1 MMKKVFSYLCSAGRS
16 IISNKLYSTFY
27 ILGTAVAFILI
38 ILLLSAVRLVSR
50 QARPFVNAA
59 NTIHISPDFEGGDG
73 YSYGI
78 ATQDIERFVEAIPGA
93 EKYCIS
99 NLEGTMAFVNGKVRS
114 ADVDFVDSRYFEVND
129 FNFISGRPFTDDG
142 LPQAVILKSFAEKV
156 YKTDPVGEKISI
168 QKTDYRIVGVVDD
181 FSPLQNPNERAV
193 VWLPYKFNKF
203 VPSGGSE
210 YEIDIVFD
218 SGMPSGEMKENL
230 AHALTGYFTRNSTGG
245 GGIRVSPSVLRTVQE
260 SKYDFA
266 GGSAFGY
273 GAAVILLLLIL
284 IPALN
289 IMSLSSARIQASG
302 MEIAIR
308 RALGATRN
316 QALLQMLS
324 ENVILSL
331 VGFVIAAFFSGPCLS
346 GIDRML
352 FSGGGSISVLTGFRF
367 NFGVYA
373 AALVLALLSALI
385 SGGIP
390 AYNISRK
397 NIADELK
404 GRDL

>member
-1 MMKKVFSYLCSAGRS
+1 MKKFLNYIRSAIRN
-16 IISNKLYSTFY
+16 ILSNKLYSTFY

-38 ILLLSAVRLVSR
+38 ILLLSAVRLVGR

-59 NTIHISPDFEGGDG
+59 NTIHISPDFESSDGDT
-73 YSYGI
+73 YGI
-78 ATQDIERFVEAIPGA
+78 ATQDIERFVKAIPGTG
-93 EKYCIS
+93 KYCIS
-99 NLEGTMAFVNGKVRS
+99 NSEGTMAFVNGKVRP
-114 ADVDFVDSRYFEVND
+114 ANVDFVDSRYFEVND
-129 FNFISGRPFTDDG
+129 FNFTSGRPFTEDG

-156 YKTDPVGEKISI
+156 YRTDPVGERINI

-193 VWLPYKFNKF
+193 IWLPYKFNKF
-203 VPSGGSE
+203 VPSGGSY

-218 SGMPSGEMKENL
+218 SDMPAGEMKENL
-230 AHALTGYFTRNSTGG
+230 GHALTGYLTRNIPGG
-245 GGIRVSPSVLRTVQE
+245 ENTRISPSVLRTVQE
-260 SKYDFA
+260 NKYDFA

-273 GAAVILLLLIL
+273 GAVMILLLLIL

-302 MEIAIR
+302 TEIAIR

-324 ENVILSL
+324 ENIILSL
-331 VGFVIAAFFSGPCLS
+331 AGFVIAAFLAGPCLS

-352 FSGGGSISVLTGFRF
+352 FSGSNSISVLTGFRF
-367 NFGVYA
+367 DFVAYA
-373 AALVLALLSALI
+373 AALVLALLAALI

-397 NIADELK
+397 NIANELK

>member
-1 MMKKVFSYLCSAGRS
+1 
-16 IISNKLYSTFY
+16 
-27 ILGTAVAFILI
+27 
-38 ILLLSAVRLVSR
+38 
-50 QARPFVNAA
+50 
-59 NTIHISPDFEGGDG
+59 
-73 YSYGI
+73 
-78 ATQDIERFVEAIPGA
+78 
-93 EKYCIS
+93 
-99 NLEGTMAFVNGKVRS
+99 
-114 ADVDFVDSRYFEVND
+114 
-129 FNFISGRPFTDDG
+129 
-142 LPQAVILKSFAEKV
+142 
-156 YKTDPVGEKISI
+156 
-168 QKTDYRIVGVVDD
+168 
-181 FSPLQNPNERAV
+181 
-193 VWLPYKFNKF
+193 
-203 VPSGGSE
+203 
-210 YEIDIVFD
+210 
-218 SGMPSGEMKENL
+218 MPSGEMKENL